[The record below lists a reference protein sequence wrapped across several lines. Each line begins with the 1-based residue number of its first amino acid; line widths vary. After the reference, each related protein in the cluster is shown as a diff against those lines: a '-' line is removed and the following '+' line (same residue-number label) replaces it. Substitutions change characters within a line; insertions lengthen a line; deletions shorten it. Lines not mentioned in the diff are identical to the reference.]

1 MKSKKEPRDVVII
14 GGGAIGCAIAQR
26 LSRYQLSVL
35 IMEKNSDLCFGGTKG
50 THAIVH
56 SGLPAENC
64 PLMNRLV
71 VQGNSMF
78 DEMCKNFDV
87 PFIKTGKLLIALNEE
102 DLKILKNIKEAA
114 DKTGVPNS
122 RIVNQQE
129 VRKME
134 PKISEQ
140 VISALYTPTTGFVS
154 AWGLTFALAENA
166 MDNGVQIS
174 LNSKVKKIQFLP
186 DQSLFEISTNEEKIN
201 SRYIINCAGLYADQV
216 AEMVGDTTFHIK
228 SLHMERY
235 VLDERIEFLNHLV
248 RSPRTSDF
256 ISPTKKEVNRHFSN
270 ILLGQT
276 ADPVQ
281 DRTDT
286 QTTQDGLQH
295 IIDFAISIFPNIRKR
310 DIITGF
316 AGLVALNSRTP
327 DYIIEPSR
335 EIARLI
341 NVSIGGSGVS
351 AAPAIAVYVENLLND
366 QGIVLE
372 EKKSFHPYRQGI
384 VEFRNLSPQEK
395 ENLIKKDSRYGH
407 VVCRCETVT
416 EGEIVEAIRRGAR
429 TLDGVK
435 YRTRAGMG
443 RCQAGFC
450 TPRVLEILSRELD
463 IPVTDLTKKGKNSI
477 LLPLK
482 AKEIYLKKTL
492 KEEKIGASDL

>member
-1 MKSKKEPRDVVII
+1 MKIRNDVKDVVII
-14 GGGAIGCAIAQR
+14 GGGVMGCAIAQR
-26 LSRYQLSVL
+26 LSRYQLSTL
-35 IMEKNSDLCFGGTKG
+35 ILEKNPDLCFGSTKG

-64 PLMNRLV
+64 PLMNHLV

-78 DEMCKNFDV
+78 DEMCRNLDV

-102 DLKILKNIKEAA
+102 DLKLLKGKKEAA
-114 DKTGVPNS
+114 DKKGVPNS
-122 RIVNQQE
+122 RMISQQKL
-129 VRKME
+129 RKME
-134 PKISEQ
+134 PEISEK
-140 VISALYTPTTGFVS
+140 VMGALFTPTTGFVS

-166 MDNGVQIS
+166 MDNGIQIS
-174 LNSKVKKIQFLP
+174 LNSEVKKIQFLT
-186 DQSLFEISTNEEKIN
+186 DESLFEISTDQEKIN
-201 SRYIINCAGLYADQV
+201 SRYIVNCAGLYADKV
-216 AEMVGDTTFHIK
+216 AEMIGDNTFEINP
-228 SLHMERY
+228 LRMERY
-235 VLDERIEFLNHLV
+235 VLDEKIEFLNYLV

-256 ISPTKKEVNRHFSN
+256 ISPTKKEINRQFSN

-281 DRTDT
+281 ERTDT
-286 QTTQDGLQH
+286 QTTSDGLKH
-295 IIDFAISIFPNIRKR
+295 IIDFATSIFPIIHKR

-327 DYIIEPSR
+327 DYVIEHSK
-335 EIARLI
+335 EIAKLI
-341 NVSIGGSGVS
+341 NVSIGGSGIG
-351 AAPAIAVYVENLLND
+351 AAPAIAVYVENLLKE
-366 QGIVLE
+366 QSLVLK
-372 EKKSFHPYRQGI
+372 EKESFNPYRKGI
-384 VEFRNLSPQEK
+384 LEFRNLSPKEK
-395 ENLIKKDSRYGH
+395 EELIRKDSRYGH

-463 IPVTDLTKKGKNSI
+463 IPVTDITKKGNGSV

-482 AKEIYLKKTL
+482 AKEIYLKQKN
-492 KEEKIGASDL
+492 